1 MKKLLSLIL
10 ILIIANLTL
19 LILITVRVREFA
31 VESWLGNKCDT
42 MINKVR
48 IDSIEYV
55 IKSKDSII
63 TKIKNNEKEYVE
75 KANELNDDDAVKLFK
90 RLVSD

>member
-1 MKKLLSLIL
+1 MKKLLIAIL
-10 ILIIANLTL
+10 ILSIVNLIL
-19 LILITVRVREFA
+19 LITICNSLFGVDDFVLT
-31 VESWLGNKCDT
+31 NKCDT
-42 MINKVR
+42 VINKFR

-63 TKIKNNEKEYVE
+63 NKIKYNEKRNIE
-75 KANELNDDDAVKLFK
+75 KANELSDTASVELFK

>member
-19 LILITVRVREFA
+19 LVLITVRVREFA
-31 VESWLGNKCDT
+31 VEGRLIDKCDT

-63 TKIKNNEKEYVE
+63 TKIKNDEKEYSEKINQLSDTASVE
-75 KANELNDDDAVKLFK
+75 LFK
-90 RLVSD
+90 RLVSE

>member
-19 LILITVRVREFA
+19 LVLITVRVREFA
-31 VESWLGNKCDT
+31 VEGGLIDKCDT

-63 TKIKNNEKEYVE
+63 TKIKNDEKEYSEKVNQLSDTASVE
-75 KANELNDDDAVKLFK
+75 LFK
-90 RLVSD
+90 RLVSE

>member
-31 VESWLGNKCDT
+31 VESGLINKCDT
-42 MINKVR
+42 IINKVR

-63 TKIKNNEKEYVE
+63 TKIKNDEKEYSEKVNQLSDTASVE
-75 KANELNDDDAVKLFK
+75 LFK
-90 RLVSD
+90 RLVSE